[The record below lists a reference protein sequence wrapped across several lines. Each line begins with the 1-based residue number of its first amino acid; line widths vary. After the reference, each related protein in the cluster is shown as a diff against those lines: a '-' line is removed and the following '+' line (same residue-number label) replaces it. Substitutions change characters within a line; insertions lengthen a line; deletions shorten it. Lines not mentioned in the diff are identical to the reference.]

1 MDGKKSPSPSLSNRH
16 QHFSLA
22 HQAYLL
28 IGKPMLTKI
37 SFWSTYKAMIDA
49 LGLINDLEDAISYND
64 VDLPSAL
71 YWDEIG
77 GVEIIV

>member
-1 MDGKKSPSPSLSNRH
+1 
-16 QHFSLA
+16 
-22 HQAYLL
+22 
-28 IGKPMLTKI
+28 MLTKI